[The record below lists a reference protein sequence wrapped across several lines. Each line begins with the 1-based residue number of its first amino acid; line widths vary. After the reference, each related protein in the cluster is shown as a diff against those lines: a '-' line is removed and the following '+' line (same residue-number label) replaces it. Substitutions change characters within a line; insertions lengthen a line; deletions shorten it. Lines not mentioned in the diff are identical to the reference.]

1 MTQPHYRRYAAVLAG
16 TAMLSLAACSNSDG
30 TDTAATG
37 PDNATSP
44 SMSPSVSPSQ
54 SPTTSAG
61 DPFALTRT
69 AAGHMP
75 MTADVLAGGFAS
87 ATHMGGQVDSDASNL
102 RSGLTYLLQ
111 EHVYL
116 AGIAVDTAY
125 VAGADSPEFTAAAA
139 ALDTNSVDLSKAV
152 ASVAGK
158 AKGKTF
164 LQSWRSHITDFVNYA
179 VAAKSGDAEGKKDAL
194 SNLTAYSKVS
204 GQFFS
209 EITGGVLP
217 AKAVQADFVM
227 HIKTLSA
234 AIDAFA
240 AGDAKAFELL
250 KMAADHMS
258 GTAQVLATGI
268 DKAAS
273 IKGDP
278 NDDAASLRAALTDK
292 LTAHVYLAGV
302 GVFTAYTAGA
312 DSPEFTAAG
321 AALDENSVEISQ
333 AVGSLAGSKQ
343 VEASFLQTWR
353 SHIKDFVDYAV
364 ADASGDEAGKMS
376 AQANLQA
383 YSEAAGKNFDQLS
396 GGALPA
402 AAVQADFEHHI
413 MTLSA
418 AIDALAAALVS

>member
-1 MTQPHYRRYAAVLAG
+1 MTQPHTRRFAAVIAG
-16 TAMLSLAACSNSDG
+16 TALLALAACSNSDT
-30 TDTAATG
+30 TDTAAAG
-37 PDNATSP
+37 PDPMSSP
-44 SMSPSVSPSQ
+44 SMTPSQ
-54 SPTTSAG
+54 SPSASAG

-75 MTADVLAGGFAS
+75 MTADVLAGGFVS
-87 ATHMGGQVDSDASNL
+87 ATHMSGQVGSDASNL

-139 ALDTNSVDLSKAV
+139 ALDTNSVDLSKTV

-158 AKGKTF
+158 AKGRAF

-179 VAAKSGDAEGKKDAL
+179 VAAKTGDEQGKTDAVH
-194 SNLTAYSKVS
+194 NLMAYSKAS
-204 GQFFS
+204 GQFFDD
-209 EITGGVLP
+209 ITGGALP

-227 HIKTLSA
+227 HIKTLAA

-240 AGDAKAFELL
+240 AGDGKGFELL
-250 KMAADHMS
+250 KMAADHMA

-268 DKAAS
+268 DEAAG

-278 NDDAASLRAALTDK
+278 NDDAANLRAALTDK
-292 LTAHVYLAGV
+292 LTAHVYLAGL

-312 DSPEFTAAG
+312 DSPEFAAAG

-343 VEASFLQTWR
+343 VQASFLQSWR
-353 SHIKDFVDYAV
+353 SHIKDFVSYAV
-364 ADASGDEAGKMS
+364 ADATGDEAGKMA
-376 AQANLQA
+376 AQDNLQA
-383 YSEAAGKNFDQLS
+383 YAEASGTTFDQLS

>member
-1 MTQPHYRRYAAVLAG
+1 MTRPHSRRYAAVIAG
-16 TAMLSLAACSNSDG
+16 TALLTLAACSNSDT
-30 TDTAATG
+30 TDTATST
-37 PDNATSP
+37 PDSTPSP
-44 SMSPSVSPSQ
+44 SMTPQ

-75 MTADVLAGGFAS
+75 MTADVLAGGFAT
-87 ATHMGGQVDSDASNL
+87 ATHMSGQVDSDASSL

-139 ALDTNSVDLSKAV
+139 ALDTNSVDLSNAV
-152 ASVAGK
+152 GSVAGK
-158 AKGKTF
+158 AKGKAF

-179 VAAKSGDAEGKKDAL
+179 VAAKSGDAQGKKDAL
-194 SNLTAYSKVS
+194 SNLMAYSVAS
-204 GQFFS
+204 GRFFDD
-209 EITGGVLP
+209 ITGGALP

-227 HIKTLSA
+227 HIKTLGA

-240 AGDAKAFELL
+240 AGDAKGFELL
-250 KMAADHMS
+250 KMAADHMA

-268 DKAAS
+268 DKAAG

-278 NDDAASLRAALTDK
+278 NDDAANLRAALTDK

-302 GVFTAYTAGA
+302 GVFTAYEAGA
-312 DSPEFTAAG
+312 DSPEFAAAG
-321 AALDENSVEISQ
+321 AALDENSVEISA

-343 VEASFLQTWR
+343 VEASFLQSWR
-353 SHIKDFVDYAV
+353 SHITDFVSYAV
-364 ADASGDEAGKMS
+364 ADAAGDEAGRMA
-376 AQANLQA
+376 AQDNLQA
-383 YSEAAGKNFDQLS
+383 YAEASGTTFDKLS